1 MSKRRGGWG
10 IVGLLLLG
18 SVAGFGT
25 PKCIPSPNPPKLPM
39 LRHSGR
45 FGSHAIRLRVLQ
57 MAGLSDSWKVTRREI
72 GSVAGGQMVEVL
84 EDVIVVDA
92 PDIVWVMQ
100 PVDELQLKEGD
111 QMLRYA
117 HLREGRA
124 DLWANGCW
132 YEGVNAD
139 FVTEPDGGGCS
150 SDNCSA
156 KVSKPGRQT
165 WWFRVKL
172 PDGEYRLDAK

>member
-1 MSKRRGGWG
+1 
-10 IVGLLLLG
+10 
-18 SVAGFGT
+18 
-25 PKCIPSPNPPKLPM
+25 
-39 LRHSGR
+39 
-45 FGSHAIRLRVLQ
+45 

-72 GSVAGGQMVEVL
+72 GTVPAGVMVEVL

-92 PDIVWVMQ
+92 PDIVWVTQ
-100 PVDELQLKEGD
+100 SISELQLKEGD
-111 QMLRYA
+111 QILRYA
-117 HLREGRA
+117 HLGEGWA

-132 YEGVNAD
+132 YEGVKAD

-165 WWFRVKL
+165 WWLRVKL
-172 PDGEYRLDAK
+172 PDGKTGWTQSENLEIGDGRLDSSGSAH